1 MINKPFLLLSG
12 ASLLL
17 FFAVSVTT
25 LQGCSSFSYYRQAI
39 AGQYEILSHR
49 VEIETLIS
57 NDDTP
62 GKLRTKLETVLQVR
76 AFSENEMAMDVGSN
90 YSQYS
95 DLQRDYVVWN
105 VSASPALSLTPHQW
119 CYPIVGCQS
128 YRGYFHQEMAEEEAA
143 NFQQKDYDTWV
154 GGVSAY
160 STLGWFEDPV
170 LNTFIFRNDADLAA
184 LLIHELSHQILY
196 IKGDTAFNESFATA
210 VEIEGLKRW
219 LKKVEQENLLRAYQQ
234 KREEKTF
241 FIETVSE
248 TTVKLKALYSSE
260 LSDND
265 KKIKKNQIISML
277 QERYRKA
284 IADKSLRGYY
294 VHWFDEVNNAK
305 LASISNY
312 YNYVPAFSAMIA
324 DVNGDMA
331 TFYKQA
337 KALGEKDKKGRDKL
351 LSKYLLQY
359 KQSHAVIK

>member
-12 ASLLL
+12 SLLL
-17 FFAVSVTT
+17 VFFVTLSLT
-25 LQGCSSFSYYRQAI
+25 LQGCSSFSYYRQAMG
-39 AGQYEILSHR
+39 GQYEILNRR
-49 VEIETLIS
+49 VEIDTLI
-57 NDDTP
+57 NDKNTP
-62 GKLRTKLETVLQVR
+62 EKLRKKLETVLQVR
-76 AFSENEMAMDVGSN
+76 TFSKNEMAMDVGSN

-95 DLQRDYVVWN
+95 DLQRNYVVWN

-143 NFQQKDYDTWV
+143 NLQQQGYDTWV

-219 LKKVEQENLLRAYQQ
+219 LKKVEQEELLSAYQQ
-234 KREEKTF
+234 KREEKAF
-241 FIETVSE
+241 FIQTVSA
-248 TTVKLKALYSSE
+248 TTKKLKTLYDSE
-260 LSDND
+260 LSESD
-265 KKIKKNQIISML
+265 KTLKKEQLISAL
-277 QERYRKA
+277 KENYRKA
-284 IADKSLRGYY
+284 VANNTLRGYY
-294 VHWFDEVNNAK
+294 AHWFDEINNAK
-305 LASISNY
+305 LAAISNY
-312 YNYVPAFSAMIA
+312 YNYVPAFSAMI
-324 DVNGDMA
+324 DEVNGDMA
-331 TFYKQA
+331 VFYKQA
-337 KALGEKDKKGRDKL
+337 KSLGEKDKRIRDKL
-351 LSKYLLQY
+351 LNEYLLQN

>member
-1 MINKPFLLLSG
+1 MINKKFLLLSG
-12 ASLLL
+12 SFLLVFL
-17 FFAVSVTT
+17 IVSVTT
-25 LQGCSSFSYYRQAI
+25 LQGCSSILYYQQAI
-39 AGQYEILSHR
+39 GGQYEILNRR
-49 VEIETLIS
+49 VEIETLI
-57 NDDTP
+57 NNEDTP
-62 GKLRTKLETVLQVR
+62 EKLKNKLKIVLQVR
-76 AFSENEMAMDVGSN
+76 AFSKQNMAMSVDSN

-105 VSASPALSLTPHQW
+105 VSASPELSLSSHQW

-128 YRGYFHQEMAEEEAA
+128 YRGYFHQDMAEEEASEL
-143 NFQQKDYDTWV
+143 QQQGYDTWV

-219 LKKVEQENLLRAYQQ
+219 LKKVKQEELLTAYQK
-234 KREEKTF
+234 KREEKAF
-241 FIETVSE
+241 FIETVSA
-248 TTVKLKALYSSE
+248 TTTKLKTLYDSA

-265 KKIKKNQIISML
+265 KKNQKEQIISTL
-277 QERYRKA
+277 KDSYKKA
-284 IADKSLRGYY
+284 VTEKSLQGYY
-294 VHWFDEVNNAK
+294 AHWFDEVNNAK
-305 LASISNY
+305 LAAISNY

-324 DVNGDMA
+324 DANGDMA
-331 TFYKQA
+331 IFYMQA
-337 KALGEKDKKGRDKL
+337 KALGEKDKKIRDKL
-351 LSKYLLQY
+351 LNEYLLQN